1 MKYQHHSTF
10 TRLSISLLSS
20 LSLQFRWAKNYLD
33 GRIKDGLYNL
43 HRKEKMNTVVDDNAG
58 SALSAVTCLYRARL
72 STLREVLLW
81 VTWSRADAGPLLS
94 LAVDDD
100 DSTSAR
106 PWELNALESH
116 PLTEKKGTRSC
127 FSGPCAVGLHWD
139 ISAARYESGPEP
151 VDSFYVVVVVES
163 QIALL
168 LGDLSRD
175 FVDEFGGALPLARCS
190 TICRREQVL
199 GHRLYSTRARFCDGG
214 SVHEI
219 TIRCKGYGW
228 DADDSELSVSVD
240 KKRAVHVRSLRW
252 NFRGNQTI
260 FIDGLPVDMM
270 WDVHDWWFGD
280 SSGHAVFM
288 FRRRSTPESRLW
300 LEDEALN
307 AEQGISG
314 FSLLIRAFRSP

>member
-1 MKYQHHSTF
+1 MRGFASCIGNHAVTVSYCSGGGSGSGGTGSSGRGSTG
-10 TRLSISLLSS
+10 SS
-20 LSLQFRWAKNYLD
+20 GTGSSGSTASV
-33 GRIKDGLYNL
+33 
-43 HRKEKMNTVVDDNAG
+43 VVDHAG
-58 SALSAVTCLYRARL
+58 SALIAVTCFYRATL
-72 STLREVLLW
+72 FTLREVLLR
-81 VTWSRADAGPLLS
+81 VTWSHANADPLLS
-94 LAVDDD
+94 VAVDD

-106 PWELNALESH
+106 PREPNALEFSH

-127 FSGPCAVGLHWD
+127 FSGPCAVALHWD

-151 VDSFYVVVVVES
+151 VDGFYVVVVDS
-163 QIALL
+163 QIALS

-175 FVDEFGGALPLARCS
+175 FVAEFLGALPLARCS

-199 GHRLYSTRARFCDGG
+199 GRRLYYSTKARFCDGG
-214 SVHEI
+214 SDHEI

-240 KKRAVHVRSLRW
+240 KKPAAHARNLRW
-252 NFRGNQTI
+252 NFRGNQTV
-260 FIDGLPVDMM
+260 FVDGYPVDVM

-280 SSGHAVFM
+280 SSGQAVFL